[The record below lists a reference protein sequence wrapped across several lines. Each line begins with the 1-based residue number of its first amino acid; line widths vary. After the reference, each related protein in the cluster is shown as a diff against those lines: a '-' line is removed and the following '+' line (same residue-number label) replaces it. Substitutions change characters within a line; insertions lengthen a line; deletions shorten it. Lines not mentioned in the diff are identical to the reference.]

1 MSKEVFEAVPSASS
15 LAPAIVEGDPVKPDL
30 EVLIG
35 TATLGNYQEVLGE
48 IAKVEDAVVQ
58 DAFLTKLGRKLNVNK
73 STLANALAEKVKLSS
88 SDADAEEALGTKVAV
103 FPGLVDLVKGEAG
116 KVNYLIK
123 QDDGLHLAES
133 WTDPSGELCIPPELG
148 KFKIQLPDA
157 ARVMSHY
164 DNVEDDHR
172 IYEDLLTF
180 FQRFSYLEDEVWPI
194 IIFSVFL
201 SYMQDHHDV
210 RYIPGIYFY
219 AVAERGKSRTA
230 KTMVETS
237 YRGLTLTDIR
247 PANIVRFAERLNA
260 TLYFDV
266 TDLWATAEKGD
277 GSDILLNRFE
287 KGGSVARVLNPDKGP
302 FDDQTFFSVY
312 GSTIYTT
319 NQPANSIFESRCLSI
334 TMPNRPG
341 HYENLIPGMGLS
353 LKDRLTAWRARMMD
367 RHLPQVDPVP
377 GIGGRLWDISQPI
390 FQLANLIAP
399 ETFEMIKKVILGL
412 AGQKVENKRETIE
425 GKIVDA
431 IDDLIVRDAPEPWE
445 VTVAAIGTKVN
456 GTITN
461 EKYHYTPQ
469 RIGRVIESLSIAA
482 KKVNGRSRV
491 IITEKELNLLKAQYG
506 LLQVSPPEE
515 TLQLSTTRQDD
526 APTATDAGR
535 ESLEGQELATNSP
548 DEKTPEVQDDTRV
561 VESGGELADPT
572 PDDEELHHGYLRVIQ
587 GGAQNTGK
595 AGPTTEVQPEE
606 RKAVRINFPDMK
618 KPPQA
623 EAHQAEERPKAKVQF
638 GRPR

>member
-1 MSKEVFEAVPSASS
+1 MNNEVIEAVPSTSS
-15 LAPAIVEGDPVKPDL
+15 LSPVTAEGDPVKPDL

-35 TATLGNYQEVLGE
+35 AATLSNYQEVLGE
-48 IAKVEDAVVQ
+48 IATVEDAVVL
-58 DAFLTKLGRKLNVNK
+58 DAYLAKLAKKLNTAK
-73 STLANALAEKVKLSS
+73 PILAKALAEHVKSSS
-88 SDADAEEALGTKVAV
+88 SDIDAEEALGTKVAA
-103 FPGLVDLVKGEAG
+103 FPGLVDLVRDEAG
-116 KVNYLIK
+116 KVSYLIK
-123 QDDGLHLAES
+123 QDDGLHLAKS
-133 WTDPSGELCIPPELG
+133 WTDPNGELCIPPELG

-157 ARVMSHY
+157 ARVMSLY
-164 DNVEDDHR
+164 DNAEEDHR
-172 IYEDLLTF
+172 LYEDLLTF
-180 FQRFSYLEDEVWPI
+180 FNRFSYLEDEVWPI

-277 GSDILLNRFE
+277 GCDILLNRFE

-341 HYENLIPGMGLS
+341 HYENLIPGMGLT

-367 RHLPQVDPVP
+367 KHLPQVDPVP

-431 IDDLIVRDAPEPWE
+431 IDDLVVRDAPEPWE

-461 EKYHYTPQ
+461 DKYHYTPQ

-506 LLQVSPPEE
+506 LLQVSPPAE

-548 DEKTPEVQDDTRV
+548 DEKITEVQDDRRV
-561 VESGGELADPT
+561 VEGGRELADPT
-572 PDDEELHHGYLRVIQ
+572 TTDTELHDRYLKVIQ
-587 GGAQNTGK
+587 GGAQNAGK
-595 AGPTTEVQPEE
+595 PGPTEVQPEE
-606 RKAVRINFPDMK
+606 RIPAIIKFPDIK
-618 KPPQA
+618 KARQA
-623 EAHQAEERPKAKVQF
+623 EAPLAEERPKAQIRF